1 MEIDCAT
8 LYYYL
13 QGGTYPPQHSD
24 NQKRAIR
31 TKAKKFTLK
40 DGVLHYVQS
49 GGDLMQWIANTHH
62 NRRLSG
68 YATPTNLEDIL
79 EGTKRGKRQAPGWF

>member
-1 MEIDCAT
+1 MEIDYAT

-13 QGGTYPPQHSD
+13 QDGTYPPQLSD
-24 NQKRAIR
+24 NQKRAICSK
-31 TKAKKFTLK
+31 TKKFAIQ

-49 GGDLMQWIANTHH
+49 GGDLRQWIPNTHH

-68 YATPTNLEDIL
+68 HATPTNWEDIL
-79 EGTKRGKRQAPGWF
+79 EGTKPGKRPAPG